1 MLVLTAREGEQVFIG
16 DSISVTVVKANG
28 NRMTLGFEAPREVT
42 ILRES
47 VKRRVDANER
57 RKRAGT

>member
-16 DSISVTVVKANG
+16 DSISVTVVKAHG